1 MKERKSR
8 QFAAFCMGFIL
19 FFAAAGCHRETV
31 NWRKL
36 SNDELFLHAKKL
48 YDRKDWFDAKTHFTT
63 VLLGSPAGNI
73 LEQAQYLLGDCHFQL
88 KEYVEAIAEFEKV
101 IKSMPNGAYADDARF
116 KIGLCYDRLAP
127 GYALDQDYTYK
138 AIAEFE
144 AFLDEFPQSE
154 FYPEAERKLKSCRDR
169 LAKKEYKTGEL
180 YRKMGYYPAA
190 IISFQ
195 SVEELYADTEY
206 SDDAV
211 YWRAECLRKM
221 GSWEDAAEAYEKL
234 LNVHPDSPLFAKA
247 RLRLKSVREKAR
259 DSGQEPQG

>member
-1 MKERKSR
+1 MKEWKSR
-8 QFAAFCMGFIL
+8 LFSACRFGFIL
-19 FFAAAGCHRETV
+19 LFLVAGCHRETI

-36 SNDELFLHAKKL
+36 SNDDLFLYAKKL
-48 YDRKDWFDAKTHFTT
+48 YDQKDWFDAKTHFTT
-63 VLLGSPAGNI
+63 VMLGSPGGAV

-101 IKSMPNGAYADDARF
+101 IKSMPNGAYADDSRF
-116 KIGLCYDRLAP
+116 KIGLCYDKLAP

-144 AFLDEFPQSE
+144 TFLDEFPQSE

-195 SVEELYADTEY
+195 SVEELFTDTDYA
-206 SDDAV
+206 DDAV

-221 GSWEDAAEAYEKL
+221 GNWEAAAEAYEKL
-234 LNVHPDSPLFAKA
+234 MNVHPDSPLFPKA
-247 RLRLKSVREKAR
+247 RLKLKTVQEKIR
-259 DSGQEPQG
+259 GSRQGPGK